1 MATITATQR
10 VVNNHLTNFNY
21 HHLSSV
27 IKYLNNQQPTP
38 QQPQQPKT
46 WTTTNALSISQRY
59 FEKIAPAS
67 VGIPALMNQ
76 NFYDMQDSGSDA
88 SGHDGYG
95 RHRRHNRDKEPIFQC
110 PDCDKRYRSKTSLSL
125 HKRLECGKEPAF
137 QCPYCPLKTH
147 QKGNLQVHI
156 KKKHNDHGE
165 LNRTY

>member
-1 MATITATQR
+1 MHNDDSKIVVIT
-10 VVNNHLTNFNY
+10 
-21 HHLSSV
+21 
-27 IKYLNNQQPTP
+27 KYF
-38 QQPQQPKT
+38 
-46 WTTTNALSISQRY
+46 S
-59 FEKIAPAS
+59 
-67 VGIPALMNQ
+67 
-76 NFYDMQDSGSDA
+76 QDSGSDA